1 MIFDGFG
8 SGGEASLIKKMTALC
23 GEPPVR
29 WQPYWETIL
38 SVNDNNPRPHRI
50 DRKQIFDLVPDVSA
64 EFNDGFHNLLR
75 LMICLDPLK
84 RSTASELLDHPWF
97 DEVRRL
103 V

>member
-1 MIFDGFG
+1 MSSFERVGKVADFD
-8 SGGEASLIKKMTALC
+8 EAGLIKGMTELC

-38 SVNDNNPRPHRI
+38 SVNDNDPRSHRK
-50 DRKQIFDLVPDVSA
+50 RNFELVPDVSA

-97 DEVRRL
+97 DEV
-103 V
+103 